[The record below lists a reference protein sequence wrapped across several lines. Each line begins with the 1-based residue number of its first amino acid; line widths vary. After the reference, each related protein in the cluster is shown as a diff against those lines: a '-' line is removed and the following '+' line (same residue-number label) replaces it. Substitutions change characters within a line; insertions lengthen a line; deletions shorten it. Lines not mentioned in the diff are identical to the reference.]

1 VHTKI
6 LRPGDNDTITAYP
19 KREGVYDYY
28 DRQAINPEIG
38 ITSTSINPLWEFRM
52 VKVAGD

>member
-1 VHTKI
+1 MI
-6 LRPGDNDTITAYP
+6 AAYP